1 MEQLKIGNVK
11 DGFSLQSVSYFL
23 SLCGAVVESVT
34 TSACHAGGRGFESRQ
49 PRHLKYG
56 RIAQLGEHR
65 PYKPRVTGSSPVSPT
80 IFTICS
86 GAVVESVT
94 TSACHAGGRG
104 FESRQPRHFQSRRF
118 LLWGSPLSLAV
129 IDFDRNFL

>member
-1 MEQLKIGNVK
+1 MRGCSRVGYNIG
-11 DGFSLQSVSYFL
+11 L
-23 SLCGAVVESVT
+23 SRRRSRVRVP
-34 TSACHAGGRGFESRQ
+34 SA
-49 PRHLKYG
+49 PPLKYG

-80 IFTICS
+80 IFIICS

-104 FESRQPRHFQSRRF
+104 FESRQPRQF
-118 LLWGSPLSLAV
+118 LIEAIPIVGVASFFYS
-129 IDFDRNFL
+129 